1 MLYPA
6 DAADSLDFTA
16 LKTMVGERAAT
27 PQARRRIEELQPE
40 FSWEAQAEELERT
53 DQMLTLYQ
61 QGHFLPAVAT
71 ADTASALTL
80 LRVREAV
87 LSPEQFLALKAQT
100 ESYQNL
106 YRFCG
111 LHRASMPAV
120 VQLLE
125 RTPPVDEVP
134 LWIDKILER
143 KLLSLICKIKE
154 ISTEKIEEK
163 LKIVNLFERR
173 NSKFKTYSLGM
184 KQRLAIASAL
194 LNNPEILIL
203 DEPTNGLDP
212 QGIHEIREII
222 QKIAKNGTTILLA
235 SHLLDEVEKVCSHVV
250 VIRDGVKLYSGRVD
264 KMSASHGLFELN
276 TNEPKNKLI
285 SILNNNSQIGSVKE
299 EGDYIIAYLTEEM
312 EASEI
317 NSYLFKNGIT
327 VSHLVKRKPSLEE
340 QFLDL
345 TNNN

>member
-1 MLYPA
+1 METIL
-6 DAADSLDFTA
+6 SLKNLDKKFGRVHAVNNLSFDIQKGNVYGILGPNGSGKSTT
-16 LKTMVGERAAT
+16 LGIILNVVNKTSG
-27 PQARRRIEELQPE
+27 E
-40 FSWEAQAEELERT
+40 FSWF
-53 DQMLTLYQ
+53 D
-61 QGHFLPAVAT
+61 GN
-71 ADTASALTL
+71 
-80 LRVREAV
+80 
-87 LSPEQFLALKAQT
+87 LSTHQALKKVGAIIERPNFYPYMT
-100 ESYQNL
+100 AIQN
-106 YRFCG
+106 
-111 LHRASMPAV
+111 
-120 VQLLE
+120 
-125 RTPPVDEVP
+125 
-134 LWIDKILER
+134 
-143 KLLSLICKIKE
+143 LSLICKIKD
-154 ISTEKIEEK
+154 ISTEKINEK

-250 VIRDGVKLYSGRVD
+250 VIREGVKLYSGRVD
-264 KMSASHGLFELN
+264 EMSASHGLFELN

-285 SILNNNSQIGSVKE
+285 SILNNNSNIGSVKE
-299 EGDYIIAYLTEEM
+299 EGDLIVAHLTKEM

-317 NSYLFKNGIT
+317 NNYLFKNGIT
-327 VSHLVKRKPSLEE
+327 VSHLVKRKRSLEE